1 MQINFSTENMQ
12 IKTDMKQNK
21 IAQNSKLHN
30 NTFTGMPRM
39 QKLFEEVIGNG
50 KRTESSAEGS
60 WENPSPRRME
70 TERHGSGKDHG
81 DIEGNTISVS
91 EKEF

>member
-1 MQINFSTENMQ
+1 MQINFSTENTP
-12 IKTDMKQNK
+12 IKNDMKQDK

-39 QKLFEEVIGNG
+39 QRLFKEVIGNG
-50 KRTESSAEGS
+50 KCVESAMEGS
-60 WENPSPRRME
+60 WEDPSSRRME